1 LVSGETQV
9 REHFEADAERFDAIY
24 DDAKGP
30 LRRFIDNYWRGVV
43 RERFKLVLERLAP
56 VDGMTVLDVGT
67 GSGRYCLAL
76 AQRGAERTV
85 GIDFAPRMIEIAR
98 DQATRLGVSERC
110 EFHIGSFPDDL
121 PPARYDAVT
130 AMGFFDYVSDPAA
143 MVKAMRELTDGT
155 VLMSFPKR
163 REWRAPIRRLRFK
176 LLRCPLYLYS
186 ETRVRQILREAGVT
200 RYECIDLGRDYI
212 IVAYV

>member
-1 LVSGETQV
+1 MSGETQV

-30 LRRFIDNYWRGVV
+30 LRRFVDNYWRGVV
-43 RERFKLVLERLAP
+43 RERFKLVLERLSPTEGLA
-56 VDGMTVLDVGT
+56 VLDVGT

-76 AQRGAERTV
+76 AQQGAQRAV

-98 DQATRLGVSERC
+98 DQAARLGVSDRC
-110 EFHIGSFPDDL
+110 EFHVGSFPADV
-121 PPARYDAVT
+121 PSGPYDAVT
-130 AMGFFDYVSDPAA
+130 AMGFFDYVSDPVA
-143 MVKAMRELTDGT
+143 MVKAMRQLTDGS
-155 VLMSFPKR
+155 VFMSFPKR
-163 REWRAPIRRLRFK
+163 REWRVPIRRLRFK

-186 ETRVRQILREAGVT
+186 PTHVGQVLRDAGVT

-212 IVAYV
+212 IIAAV

>member
-1 LVSGETQV
+1 MAHDAQV

-30 LRRFIDNYWRGVV
+30 LRRFIDNYWRAVV
-43 RERFKLVLERLAP
+43 RERFHLVIERLSP
-56 VDGMTVLDVGT
+56 VQGMTVLDVGT

-76 AQRGAERTV
+76 AQGGARRAV

-98 DQATRLGVSERC
+98 DQAARLGVSDRC
-110 EFHIGSFPDDL
+110 EFHVGSFPDDL
-121 PPARYDAVT
+121 PPGHYDAVT
-130 AMGFFDYVSDPAA
+130 AMGFLDYVSDPVA
-143 MVKAMRELTDGT
+143 MVKAMRSLTEGR
-155 VLMSFPKR
+155 LFLSFPKA

-186 ETRVRQILREAGVT
+186 QADVRETLRGAGVT
-200 RYECIDLGRDYI
+200 GYECIDLGRDYI
-212 IVAYV
+212 IIADSS

>member
-1 LVSGETQV
+1 MSGDTQV

-43 RERFKLVLERLAP
+43 RERFILALDRLAP
-56 VDGMTVLDVGT
+56 VEGTTVLDVGT

-76 AQRGAERTV
+76 AQRGARRAV

-98 DQATRLGVSERC
+98 GQAARLGVSDRC
-110 EFHIGSFPDDL
+110 EFHVGSFPQDL
-121 PPARYDAVT
+121 PSARFDAAL
-130 AMGFFDYVSDPAA
+130 AMGFFDYVSDPVD
-143 MVKAMRELTDGT
+143 MVKAMRDLTEGT
-155 VLMSFPKR
+155 LVMSFPKA
-163 REWRAPIRRLRFK
+163 REWRVPIRRLRFK
-176 LLRCPLYLYS
+176 VLRCPLYLYS
-186 ETRVRQILREAGVT
+186 QARVGQILRAAEVT

-212 IVAYV
+212 IIARV